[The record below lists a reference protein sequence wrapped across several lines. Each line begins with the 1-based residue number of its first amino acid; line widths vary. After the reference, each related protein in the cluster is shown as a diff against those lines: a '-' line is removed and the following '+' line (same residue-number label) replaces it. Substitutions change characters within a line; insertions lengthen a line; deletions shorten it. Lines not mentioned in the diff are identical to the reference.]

1 MHTAYDHLVAVLFRL
16 RVRLVVLAL
25 RWRARWHRAELVCH
39 IDPTVRIG
47 RRLCISVQPGTRNVM
62 RIERGSRL
70 WDDVRIELR
79 GGSLLIGSGADIKTR
94 CVLGVGGVLQLQGA
108 NLLQHGC
115 IVHCDEAVTVEEHA
129 GLGEYTTV
137 IDSSHVLG
145 GPDGE
150 WLHRIRT
157 APVVIGRNAW
167 IGAKATIA
175 RGVHVSDGAV
185 VGANSLVVKDVPPEQ
200 LASGVPAQVVRSL
213 VADPAPPSPL
223 APPAVFARP
232 S

>member
-1 MHTAYDHLVAVLFRL
+1 MHTAYDRLVAALLRF
-16 RVRLVVLAL
+16 RVRRLVLML
-25 RWRARWHRAELVCH
+25 RWRARWHRAELACQ

-47 RRLCISVQPGTRNVM
+47 RRLRISIQPHTRNVI
-62 RIERGSRL
+62 RIERDSRL

-94 CVLGVGGVLQLQGA
+94 CVLGVGGVLQLHGV
-108 NLLQHGC
+108 NVLQYGC
-115 IVHCDEAVTVEEHA
+115 IIHCDEAVTLESHT

-150 WLHRIRT
+150 WQRQIRT
-157 APVVIGRNAW
+157 APVVVGRNAW

-175 RGVHVSDGAV
+175 RGVHVGGGAV
-185 VGANSLVVKDVPPEQ
+185 VGANSLVVKDVPPGH
-200 LASGVPAQVVRSL
+200 LASGVPAQVIR
-213 VADPAPPSPL
+213 PL
-223 APPAVFARP
+223 AEEPRRSPGVTNSTLSA
-232 S
+232 SSS

>member
-1 MHTAYDHLVAVLFRL
+1 MHTAYDHLASALLRF

-25 RWRARWHRAELVCH
+25 RWRSRWHRAELVCD
-39 IDPTVRIG
+39 IDPDVRIG
-47 RRLCISVQPGTRNVM
+47 RRLRIFVQAGTRNVV

-79 GGSLLIGSGADIKTR
+79 GGSLLIGSGTDVKTR

-115 IVHCDEAVTVEEHA
+115 IIHCDEAVTVEKHA
-129 GLGEYTTV
+129 GLGEYATV

-145 GPDGE
+145 GADGE

-157 APVVIGRNAW
+157 APVLIRRNAW

-175 RGVHVSDGAV
+175 RGV
-185 VGANSLVVKDVPPEQ
+185 Q
-200 LASGVPAQVVRSL
+200 
-213 VADPAPPSPL
+213 
-223 APPAVFARP
+223 
-232 S
+232 

>member
-1 MHTAYDHLVAVLFRL
+1 MHAVHDRLVGALLRL

-25 RWRARWHRAELVCH
+25 RWRSRWHRAELVCEV
-39 IDPTVRIG
+39 DPDVRIG
-47 RRLCISVQPGTRNVM
+47 RRLRISVQAGTRNVV
-62 RIERGSRL
+62 RIEGRSRL

-94 CVLGVGGVLQLQGA
+94 CVLGVGGVLELQGA

-115 IVHCDEAVTVEEHA
+115 IIHCDEAVTVEHHA

-145 GPDGE
+145 GPEGQ

-175 RGVHVSDGAV
+175 RGVHVGEDAV
-185 VGANSLVVKDVPPEQ
+185 VGANSLVVKDVPPGQ
-200 LASGVPAQVVRSL
+200 LASGVPAQVVRRRA
-213 VADPAPPSPL
+213 ADPDAPSPL
-223 APPAVFARP
+223 GPPAVFARP

>member
-1 MHTAYDHLVAVLFRL
+1 MHAVHDRLAAALRGL

-25 RWRARWHRAELVCH
+25 RWRSRWHRAELVCG
-39 IDPTVRIG
+39 IDPDVRLG
-47 RRLCISVQPGTRNVM
+47 RRLRISVQAGTRNVV

-115 IVHCDEAVTVEEHA
+115 IIHCDEAVTVEEHA

-145 GPDGE
+145 GPEGE

-175 RGVHVSDGAV
+175 RGVHVGEGAV
-185 VGANSLVVKDVPPEQ
+185 VGANSLVVKDVPRAQ

-213 VADPAPPSPL
+213 APDADPQSPL
-223 APPAVFARP
+223 APAAVFARP